1 MARAY
6 TDSSDTHNGSALQLV
21 DFVRL
26 LRTHI
31 TWWAVPTVVCA
42 VIAGVYSLVT
52 PREWKATQALV
63 VRPEVASVSEER
75 LGKFADLS
83 EMKTSQETVLE
94 LAKSQNVIQAALRE
108 VGPPSG
114 YRYPDAWPTALD
126 VETFRDH
133 VDMRPPGGAEFG
145 KTEVFYLTVSD
156 SDRDRSSG
164 LVVALCNQLQ
174 HRMQDLRVQSARGM
188 ISELERTVAMANDDL
203 SAQTNKL
210 SAFEA
215 RIGADLGEL
224 RSLNADAGSQ
234 SGVSQEIT
242 GIEAERRSNEAARIE
257 HERLLTVLIAAKNDT
272 AQLLATPNS
281 LLVSQPALSQL
292 KNALVSAQLRTSEL
306 LGSRSENHPFVV
318 AARESENLIRNQ
330 LNNEISV
337 AIRGLQVE
345 LQLCGDREKT
355 LVARKTAARERVS
368 QLAESR
374 AEYTNLVASVQNHS
388 RLVEAAQKNLADAR
402 ARSAAAHS
410 ASVISRIDGVEAGIR
425 PAGPARKTVAAAG
438 GLGGLLVGFGFVFL
452 FATPQSSPVSIGVST
467 LKRNIESTVTNGGVT
482 PRSANEVFGMFRGLS
497 LQEAV
502 HAVQRRCR

>member
-1 MARAY
+1 MAGAH
-6 TDSSDTHNGSALQLV
+6 TGSSDTHNENALQLA
-21 DFVRL
+21 DFGRL
-26 LRTHI
+26 LRTHVS
-31 TWWAVPTVVCA
+31 WWVVPAVVCA
-42 VIAGVYSLVT
+42 IIASVYSLVT

-63 VRPEVASVSEER
+63 VRPEVASVSENR

-83 EMKTSQETVLE
+83 EMKTLQETVLE

-114 YRYPDAWPTALD
+114 YRHADAWPTALD
-126 VETFRDH
+126 VEAFRDH

-145 KTEVFYLTVSD
+145 KTEVFYLSVSD
-156 SDRDRSSG
+156 NNRDRSSA
-164 LVVALCNQLQ
+164 LLIALCGQLQ
-174 HRMQDLRVQSARGM
+174 HRMQELRDQSAHGM
-188 ISELERTVAMANDDL
+188 ISELERTVAMANEDL
-203 SAQTNKL
+203 AAQTNKL
-210 SAFEA
+210 STFEG

-234 SGVSQEIT
+234 SGAAQEIT
-242 GIEAERRSNEAARIE
+242 GIEAERRANEAAQNE
-257 HERLLTVLIAAKNDT
+257 HERLLTVLTAAKDDS

-292 KNALVSAQLRTSEL
+292 KNALISAQLRTSEL

-318 AARESENLIRNQ
+318 AARESEGMIRNQ

-345 LQLCGDREKT
+345 VQLCGDREKA
-355 LVARKTAARERVS
+355 LVARKATARDRVS
-368 QLAESR
+368 LLAESR

-388 RLVEAAQKNLADAR
+388 RLVEAAEKNLADAR
-402 ARSAAAHS
+402 ARSAAAHC

-438 GLGGLLVGFGFVFL
+438 GVGGLLVGFGLVFL
-452 FATPQSSPVSIGVST
+452 FASPSVVPVAPSVAAP
-467 LKRNIESTVTNGGVT
+467 KRNTVNTVANGCHVAG
-482 PRSANEVFGMFRGLS
+482 SAGDGFGMFRGLS

-502 HAVQRRCR
+502 QAVQRRCR